1 VGRISGKPT
10 ELHSTGETC
19 NIINSSMSVA
29 LSSHPIPLKRKAL
42 AASPETKESL
52 GPQNSLAGAEL
63 KPFLI

>member
-1 VGRISGKPT
+1 
-10 ELHSTGETC
+10 
-19 NIINSSMSVA
+19 MSVA